1 MDPTIISLKDDL
13 AAKSATVKI
22 YQSRKDFKVTGDLL
36 AGIEDVTDNTSG
48 AAVVLKANRL
58 LFDGGKL
65 EAEILREQLGFES
78 AQYALLAKLDQRS
91 LELASLWVDLD
102 RYYQL
107 NNLIDSRLSVLEP
120 LIRQLDEVAK
130 AGIGDVS
137 QVAAAQRTVSS
148 VRVTKADVSEK
159 LSSSKLRFKNAFG
172 AIPNDIAFDAKFVS
186 DLVPSKIGTELAFES
201 PALQSDFLNYRS
213 AEANLIAVGLKD
225 SHNIGFEAR
234 ASRPMGNSEYDS
246 DESIGIVLRKTL
258 FNGNVVDFE
267 VQQAQALVNSAAAK
281 LEATFKDG
289 ERIIK
294 TSQQK
299 IVSLKKA
306 SELARENASV
316 TLDEIDYLK
325 QQLIIGGS
333 TLEAFKASLYQAESQ
348 INLKTELHKAE
359 LAHGLVFYRHLWVLT
374 YKCKIS
380 RLLNSK

>member
-1 MDPTIISLKDDL
+1 M
-13 AAKSATVKI
+13 
-22 YQSRKDFKVTGDLL
+22 
-36 AGIEDVTDNTSG
+36 
-48 AAVVLKANRL
+48 
-58 LFDGGKL
+58 
-65 EAEILREQLGFES
+65 
-78 AQYALLAKLDQRS
+78 
-91 LELASLWVDLD
+91 
-102 RYYQL
+102 
-107 NNLIDSRLSVLEP
+107 
-120 LIRQLDEVAK
+120 
-130 AGIGDVS
+130 S

-258 FNGNVVDFE
+258 YNGNVVDLE
-267 VQQAQALVNSAAAK
+267 VQQARAFVNSAAAK

-299 IVSLKKA
+299 IISLTKA
-306 SELARENASV
+306 IELARENASV
-316 TLDEIDYLK
+316 TSDEIAYLK

-333 TLEAFKASLYQAESQ
+333 TLESVLSAEARLYQAESQ
-348 INLKTELHKAE
+348 EINLKAELRKAE
-359 LAHGLVFYRHLWVLT
+359 LAILASLGILSASVGLDLQMQ
-374 YKCKIS
+374 
-380 RLLNSK
+380 N